1 MAIIQNSTYGSG
13 DTAGENKL
21 IFGWSNH
28 YAAAISAYKDG
39 AVNRTGLKFYTEVG
53 YNVPVERIRI
63 TSAGALEI
71 QGTATPSANKNAFI
85 TNSDTLTLIG
95 STQSAGT
102 PKDMAFY
109 TGQEAMRITSGGN
122 VLMGATALSEVS
134 NLTLG
139 HLLEANS
146 ATAGSGAV
154 GTYNNSGT
162 ANCPSLVVLNR
173 DVSTNSS
180 NVFVRF
186 YADVT
191 SLGATSMGGIVGN
204 GANNV
209 QFAALSDI
217 REKENVKTIK
227 SSLDKISKL
236 NPVEFDWKKTGEHI
250 KAGFIAQEVEE
261 IFPEYVV
268 ENTSKEGEEER
279 KGLTGGMT
287 SGIVAHL
294 VKSIQELTAK
304 VEMLEKNCNCKN

>member
-1 MAIIQNSTYGSG
+1 M
-13 DTAGENKL
+13 
-21 IFGWSNH
+21 
-28 YAAAISAYKDG
+28 
-39 AVNRTGLKFYTEVG
+39 
-53 YNVPVERIRI
+53 RI
-63 TSAGALEI
+63 TSAGNVAMGN
-71 QGTATPSANKNAFI
+71 GTQAINNDAV
-85 TNSDTLTLIG
+85 LTLRTDGFAGLDIQSSRAAGNNLGGIRVFHTASTTTPVAQFLVKDDGTYDFYNG
-95 STQSAGT
+95 SNGA
-102 PKDMAFY
+102 
-109 TGQEAMRITSGGN
+109 ENRMRITSGGN
-122 VLMGATALSEVS
+122 LLAGATANADVS

-173 DVSTNSS
+173 DVSTDAT

-191 SLGATSMGGIVGN
+191 SSGATSMGGIVGN

-217 REKENVKTIK
+217 REKENIKTIK
-227 SSLDKISKL
+227 SSLDKIIKL
-236 NPVEFDWKKTGEHI
+236 NPVKFDWKKTGEHI

-304 VEMLEKNCNCKN
+304 VEMLEKKCQCKN